1 MSGGSRPVNM
11 RTDAGM
17 GEVKRAPG
25 ASRMLEWDE
34 RMHRWAVVGER
45 GWTLRAEGSG
55 RGRLLSVGQGQSPVP
70 ETWLA
75 RPDAVEWA
83 DTDRLR
89 RSWDPNRYPKLPETG
104 RISADLERTIDPL
117 TP

>member
-1 MSGGSRPVNM
+1 M

-45 GWTLRAEGSG
+45 GWTVRAERHVHGSV
-55 RGRLLSVGQGQSPVP
+55 LSVAHRLIEGCGQLKP
-70 ETWLA
+70 LA
-75 RPDAVEWA
+75 
-83 DTDRLR
+83 
-89 RSWDPNRYPKLPETG
+89 
-104 RISADLERTIDPL
+104 
-117 TP
+117 